1 MRDGFDDVNETALP
15 FIVNVVKE
23 DTVDDGSYFN
33 PTYNNNSSN
42 FCDVCKRQHE
52 CKHCPMPVR
61 HDLTLREYLA
71 IKCDLKTF
79 SGNANL
85 YKHNL

>member
-15 FIVNVVKE
+15 FIVNVVKVGDSAA
-23 DTVDDGSYFN
+23 DTGPV
-33 PTYNNNSSN
+33 YNNNW
-42 FCDVCKRQHE
+42 
-52 CKHCPMPVR
+52 HCPMPVR

-85 YKHNL
+85 YKHHLK